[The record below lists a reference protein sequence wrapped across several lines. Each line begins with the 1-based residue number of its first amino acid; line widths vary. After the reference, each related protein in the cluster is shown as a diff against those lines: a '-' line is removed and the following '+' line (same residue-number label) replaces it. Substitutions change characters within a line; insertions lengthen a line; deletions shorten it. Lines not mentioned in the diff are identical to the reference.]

1 MIIGSYIYTPRIR
14 RRRLYKENYLHAH
27 TKQTHTQAN
36 AHGEYDFCPCCFA
49 RCSHTHTHTRERER
63 ERWTLVSESI
73 IMQSLSLISLESMH
87 SQALSTH
94 INRSFTHTRP
104 TRSRGGI
111 TPSSRCEALRP
122 RENFRLPLAVDNGGL
137 RRRSSTW
144 RSALVAFVLHLLG
157 LEISSFPA
165 TAARSPPAPS
175 IV

>member
-1 MIIGSYIYTPRIR
+1 M
-14 RRRLYKENYLHAH
+14 
-27 TKQTHTQAN
+27 
-36 AHGEYDFCPCCFA
+36 
-49 RCSHTHTHTRERER
+49 
-63 ERWTLVSESI
+63 LVSESI

-94 INRSFTHTRP
+94 INSGFTHTRP
-104 TRSRGGI
+104 SGREGAS
-111 TPSSRCEALRP
+111 PSSRCEALRP